1 MPDKAI
7 TRFPLMFMAMLS
19 LLTALLGGIMRL
31 GWGLPPVL
39 SGLSVLHGPLM
50 VSGFLGTLIGLE
62 RAVALGRGWT
72 YIAPLLTGIGAIA
85 LITGLN
91 VSAGPLLFTLGSLG
105 LIGIFISI
113 FRLQPALH
121 AVIMGLGA
129 LSWFIG
135 NILYLSG
142 SPIFQVV
149 PWWAGFLILT
159 IAGERL
165 ELTRMLRP
173 SGTSRILFLFTVLIL
188 FFGMVWTG
196 FAFDKGVRIMGWGMI
211 LLALWLIRYDIA
223 RRTVRQSGLPRF
235 IALCLLSGYV
245 WLAAS
250 GVIAFIH
257 AGVAAGPTYDA
268 ILHAVFLGF
277 VFVMIFGHA
286 PIIFPVV
293 LGKSIAFH
301 PRFYLHLVL
310 LHITLVLRVTG
321 DLSGW
326 LPGRG
331 WGGVLNVLAIIL
343 FFGNTIYSASTCGLK
358 G

>member
-1 MPDKAI
+1 
-7 TRFPLMFMAMLS
+7 MAMLS

-39 SGLSVLHGPLM
+39 SGLSILHGPLM

-85 LITGLN
+85 LIAELN
-91 VSAGPLLFTLGSLG
+91 VSAVPLLFTLGSLG
-105 LIGIFISI
+105 LIAIFISI

-135 NILYLSG
+135 NVLYLSG
-142 SPIFQVV
+142 SPVFQVV
-149 PWWAGFLILT
+149 LWWAGFLILT

-165 ELTRMLRP
+165 ELTRMLKP

-188 FFGMVWTG
+188 FSGMVWTG
-196 FAFDKGVRIMGWGMI
+196 FVFDNGMRLTGWGMI
-211 LLALWLIRYDIA
+211 LLALWLMRYDIA
-223 RRTVRQSGLPRF
+223 RRTVRQAGLPRF

-245 WLAAS
+245 WLVVS
-250 GVIAFIH
+250 GAMALFYGG
-257 AGVAAGPTYDA
+257 AAAGPAYDA
-268 ILHAVFLGF
+268 ILHALFLGF

-293 LGKSIAFH
+293 LGFPVHFSR
-301 PRFYLHLVL
+301 RFYIHLILLHL
-310 LHITLVLRVTG
+310 TLTVRIVG
-321 DLSGW
+321 DLFVW
-326 LPGRG
+326 HPGRE
-331 WGGVLNVLAIIL
+331 WGGLLNVLAILL
-343 FFGNTIYSASTCGLK
+343 FFGNTMIATRPPSLLR
-358 G
+358 